1 MSSHVKGA
9 LGVALIF
16 ILGAITGAV
25 ITEHFEKKDFEPRDP
40 QTVERLMRESMI
52 RELEITN
59 EQLPAFHRVMD
70 ERRIFFQG
78 LMREAA
84 PRVDAVMQRTNQKL
98 YKILTPEQRTRF
110 EEIEKRR
117 REDMRKMAGAGRNR
131 TYDKSNKTYDKPVL
145 E

>member
-110 EEIEKRR
+110 DEIEKRR

>member
-70 ERRIFFQG
+70 ERCLFFQG